1 MMPQNPTS
9 QDIAERVLWV
19 ARQLVWCDS
28 AALFLVSS
36 GRLTPVVMR
45 TPHRSELLS
54 MIDLGHQE
62 SVLVRAFESGRAATL
77 NQEDRGRIRIF
88 YDENCALAVPIQ
100 DCGVLYLGRRGE
112 SDQFTEQDQTLLTG
126 LCQQAYFALKW
137 SQACLS
143 QEIRKKNDAEALRVF
158 EELID
163 HVSGIVEL
171 MSQLL
176 ELRDPESVL
185 RQTGENLH
193 RFARFR
199 FWAILAGEQKDGR
212 RNYFLHGSERPEKLD
227 LEAARQLGERGIGSG
242 RTLSFM
248 NMQRL
253 SLPQPSEEI
262 QSLLLC
268 PMMADGVCVGCLM
281 LGSSRLYFSRRE
293 RELLSTLGLLVGS
306 HFWNLH
312 LHESLKQSQAQLI
325 QSSKMAAVGQLAAG
339 VAHEL
344 NTPLG
349 AMNLAVE
356 GALRSFEKRPERTAE
371 RLRRALKAGGQLA
384 EIVSKLLHY
393 SQQSSAE
400 AEPTNLNS
408 VVQEALDLI
417 GHQLR
422 LQQVEV
428 TSQLQELPP
437 VLINANEIQQVVINL
452 LTNARD
458 AVQSRP
464 PDQREVEVKTFG
476 SGDLVILEVIDNGCG
491 MDEKTLSRIF
501 EPFYTTKDVGSGTG
515 LGLSVTKELVE
526 QNRGRIQLR
535 SEPDKGT
542 VARLEFSFCS

>member
-9 QDIAERVLWV
+9 QDVVERVLWV

-28 AALFLVSS
+28 AALFLFSS

-54 MIDLGHQE
+54 MTELGHQE
-62 SVLVRAFESGRAATL
+62 SLLVRAAESGQATL
-77 NQEDRGRIRIF
+77 LSEEERERTRVF
-88 YDENCALAVPIQ
+88 YDEDTALAVPIQ
-100 DCGVLYLGRRGE
+100 ERGVLYLGRRGDGDE
-112 SDQFTEQDQTLLTG
+112 FSEEDLSLLTG

-137 SQACLS
+137 SDVCVS

-171 MSQLL
+171 MTELL

-185 RQTGENLH
+185 RETGENLH

-199 FWAILAGEQKDGR
+199 FWAILAGEMKEDGKA
-212 RNYFLHGSERPEKLD
+212 YFLHGSERPEKLD
-227 LEAARQLGERGIGSG
+227 LEAARLLGERGIRSG

-262 QSLLLC
+262 QSMLLC

-293 RELLSTLGLLVGS
+293 RELLSTLALLVGS

-312 LHESLKQSQAQLI
+312 LHESLKLSQAQLI

-356 GALRSFEKRPERTAE
+356 GALRSFEKRPERTVE
-371 RLRRALKAGGQLA
+371 RLQRALRAGGQLA

-400 AEPTNLNS
+400 AEPTSLS
-408 VVQEALDLI
+408 GVVQEALDLI

-428 TSQLQELPP
+428 TSELQELPP

-458 AVQSRP
+458 AVESRDP
-464 PDQREVEVKTFG
+464 QDRVVEVKTFSAG
-476 SGDLVILEVIDNGCG
+476 GLVVLEVRDNGCG
-491 MDEKTLSRIF
+491 MDEKTLARVF

-515 LGLSVTKELVE
+515 LGLSVTRELIE
-526 QNRGRIQLR
+526 QNQGRILLQ

-542 VARLEFSFCS
+542 VVRLEFSSRS

>member
-1 MMPQNPTS
+1 M
-9 QDIAERVLWV
+9 VL
-19 ARQLVWCDS
+19 
-28 AALFLVSS
+28 
-36 GRLTPVVMR
+36 R

-54 MIDLGHQE
+54 MTELGHQE
-62 SVLVRAFESGRAATL
+62 SLLVRAAESGRATL
-77 NQEDRGRIRIF
+77 LSEEDRERTRVF
-88 YDENCALAVPIQ
+88 YDEDTALAVPIQ
-100 DCGVLYLGRRGE
+100 ERGVLYLGRRGDGDE
-112 SDQFTEQDQTLLTG
+112 FSEEDLSLLTG

-137 SQACLS
+137 SDVCVS

-171 MSQLL
+171 MTELL

-185 RQTGENLH
+185 RETGENLH

-199 FWAILAGEQKDGR
+199 FWAILAGEMKEDGKA
-212 RNYFLHGSERPEKLD
+212 YFLHGSERPEKLD
-227 LEAARQLGERGIGSG
+227 LEAARLLGERGIRSG

-262 QSLLLC
+262 QSMLLC

-293 RELLSTLGLLVGS
+293 RELLSTLALLVGS

-312 LHESLKQSQAQLI
+312 LHESLKLSQAQLI

-356 GALRSFEKRPERTAE
+356 GALRSFEKRPERTVE
-371 RLRRALKAGGQLA
+371 RLQRALRAGGQLA

-400 AEPTNLNS
+400 AEPTSLS
-408 VVQEALDLI
+408 GVVQEALDLI

-428 TSQLQELPP
+428 TSELQELPP
-437 VLINANEIQQVVINL
+437 VLVNANEIQQVVINL

-458 AVQSRP
+458 AVESRDP
-464 PDQREVEVKTFG
+464 QERVVEVKTF
-476 SGDLVILEVIDNGCG
+476 SAGDLVVLEVRDNGCG
-491 MDEKTLSRIF
+491 MDEKTLARVF

-515 LGLSVTKELVE
+515 LGLSVTRELIE
-526 QNRGRIQLR
+526 QNQGRILLQ

-542 VARLEFSFCS
+542 VVRLEFSSRS